1 MSKQITV
8 AQWCALMERFKSIV
22 NDGGLVTAR
31 IFNSGRSLALE
42 GGRVCS
48 AHVSLESDEDDDEG
62 LRFLPRVE
70 IVSGTALCGRVDE
83 LTAGIR
89 FYAAVCAASS
99 NCQGSLH
106 GIVVVRQR

>member
-8 AQWCALMERFKSIV
+8 AQWCALMERTKSIV
-22 NDGGLVTAR
+22 NDGLVTAR
-31 IFNSGRSLALE
+31 IFNGGRSLALE

-62 LRFLPRVE
+62 LRYLPRVDV
-70 IVSGTALCGRVDE
+70 VSGTALCGSLDE
-83 LTAGIR
+83 VTAGIR
-89 FYAAVCAASS
+89 IYAAVCAAAS

-106 GIVVVRQR
+106 EIVVVRQR